1 MEDYYY
7 IQRLTGDAET
17 VLVEYGFIDN
27 AKDAQKLQNNLN
39 NYVEGAV
46 KAIVEYAGY
55 NYTPPTNASGNSYT
69 VQRGNKI
76 FM

>member
-55 NYTPPTNASGNSYT
+55 NYTPPTNVSGNSYT